1 MTPSNDRHL
10 ALRAFARKALAYD
23 ALDVASASADASFR
37 SYWRITQAGPG
48 APPGPSWIVMDA
60 PPDKEDLAAWLDVDE
75 RLRRAGLHAPRIL
88 ATDRDHGFVLMEDL
102 GTRTYLPELDAASV
116 DALYADALDALL
128 RMQTSV
134 DVGGLPDY
142 SRQRLVDE
150 LELLPEWFLKR
161 HLGMAVSAADRHVI
175 EGAFDF
181 LVHAAAEQPRAFVHR
196 DFHSRN
202 LLIVDR
208 EKTDDVAHMLAN
220 PGIVDFQDA
229 VVGPVTYDLVSLLTD
244 CYIEW
249 EPEHVDGWVEAYRL
263 RLQAAHLIGPEVS
276 AVQMSRWF
284 DLMGLQRHLK
294 VLGIFCRLWYR
305 DGKARYLLDLPLVWR
320 YAMAVAHRYPE
331 LAGFAALM
339 ERALGDTD
347 ISADRAAP
355 HA

>member
-10 ALRAFARKALAYD
+10 ALRAFAGKTLAIG
-23 ALDVASASADASFR
+23 ALDVSAASADASFR
-37 SYWRITQAGPG
+37 SYWRIRQAGPG
-48 APPGPSWIVMDA
+48 AAPGPSWIVMDA
-60 PPDKEDLAAWLDVDE
+60 PPDKEDLGAWLDIGE

-88 ATDRDHGFVLMEDL
+88 AADRSLGFVLMEDL
-102 GTRTYLPELDAASV
+102 GTRTYLPELDAGSV

-161 HLGMAVSAADRHVI
+161 HLGAALSAADRHVI
-175 EGAFDF
+175 DGAFDF

-202 LLIVDR
+202 LLIVER
-208 EKTDDVAHMLAN
+208 ERTDDDAHMLAN

-229 VVGPVTYDLVSLLTD
+229 VVGPVTYDLVSLLRD

-249 EPEHVDGWVEAYRL
+249 APERVDGWVEAYRL
-263 RLQAAHLIGPEVS
+263 RLQAAHLLGPEVGPL
-276 AVQMSRWF
+276 QMSRWF

-305 DGKARYLLDLPLVWR
+305 DGKARYLQDLPLVWR
-320 YAMAVAHRYPE
+320 YAMAVARRYPE

-339 ERALGDTD
+339 ERALGDTY
-347 ISADRAAP
+347 ISAARAAP